1 MENREIWLKE
11 NGFKKKWFVDK
22 SGYWWVKPVKIGEF
36 KGYFYYE
43 ERFCQLYIDCFR
55 HQVDDLYTCED
66 SWLKVDTTDLQFQMR
81 SVYNLY
87 TIDNKKY
94 NEMSEKCIESVKK
107 YNWKNNVGY
116 VTAQHKQAIQE
127 YGLSPYHRKS
137 VKLNINN

>member
-1 MENREIWLKE
+1 MENREQWLKE

-66 SWLKVDTTDLQFQMR
+66 AVIWKGKWNQFKKKV
-81 SVYNLY
+81 
-87 TIDNKKY
+87 
-94 NEMSEKCIESVKK
+94 ES
-107 YNWKNNVGY
+107 
-116 VTAQHKQAIQE
+116 
-127 YGLSPYHRKS
+127 YGK
-137 VKLNINN
+137 I

>member
-1 MENREIWLKE
+1 MENREQWLKE

-66 SWLKVDTTDLQFQMR
+66 AVIWKGTWNQFKNKV
-81 SVYNLY
+81 
-87 TIDNKKY
+87 
-94 NEMSEKCIESVKK
+94 
-107 YNWKNNVGY
+107 KNHG
-116 VTAQHKQAIQE
+116 KF
-127 YGLSPYHRKS
+127 
-137 VKLNINN
+137 